1 MRALVMFGALL
12 GLGLGLQVACHGNCA
27 DTGSHCCA
35 GSHCNCAGSHCNCA
49 DDPGSHDFHCQAA
62 RVADYECTVA
72 WLDEQGAE
80 IGAEAYLYENFEH
93 PGAAADT
100 CNALQA
106 DNPDRP
112 DAAASGACACVR
124 IDHDTPLEIAAPS

>member
-35 GSHCNCAGSHCNCA
+35 GSHCNCAGAHCNCA
-49 DDPGSHDFHCQAA
+49 DDPGSHDPHCLAA
-62 RVADYECTVA
+62 PAKFECTVT
-72 WLDEQGAE
+72 WLDEAGDE
-80 IGAEAYLYENFEH
+80 IGDDAFLYENFESSM
-93 PGAAADT
+93 AVVDT

-112 DAAASGACACVR
+112 DEAVSGSCACER
-124 IDHDTPLEIAAPS
+124 IDWDAPAKIASPS